1 LYARERKQRR
11 AARPLL
17 RFWGV
22 VQDVTLGYGYRPWR
36 ALAWLAVLLIAGSI
50 TFALK
55 HPPPVQPGTAPTSTP
70 VVYTLDLLL
79 PLVNLGQKNA
89 FNPAGAEQW
98 LSYALIA
105 SGWVLVTTVAAAAA
119 RVLRRG

>member
-1 LYARERKQRR
+1 VAGAGLAGGAADRGQHHVRAQASATRPAR
-11 AARPLL
+11 
-17 RFWGV
+17 
-22 VQDVTLGYGYRPWR
+22 YR
-36 ALAWLAVLLIAGSI
+36 
-50 TFALK
+50 THFN
-55 HPPPVQPGTAPTSTP
+55 P

>member
-1 LYARERKQRR
+1 MAQV
-11 AARPLL
+11 
-17 RFWGV
+17 WGV

-36 ALAWLAVLLIAGSI
+36 ALVWLAVLLAAGSI
-50 TFALK
+50 AFDI
-55 HPPPVQPGTAPTSTP
+55 HRPPPLQPGSAPHFNP

-79 PLVNLGQKNA
+79 PLVDLGQKHA
-89 FNPAGAEQW
+89 FDPAGALQW
-98 LSYALIA
+98 LSYLLVA